1 MADAFQVAFEVGI
14 PPNLFWGMT
23 PWQLGRCIS
32 GYTKRKKSQNDFDTW
47 LMWHGAVLQRAQKI
61 PPLSEFIQE
70 KKPIKK
76 IDEAAIMARLKA
88 YSRRFKE
95 CQ

>member
-1 MADAFQVAFEVGI
+1 
-14 PPNLFWGMT
+14 
-23 PWQLGRCIS
+23 
-32 GYTKRKKSQNDFDTW
+32 
-47 LMWHGAVLQRAQKI
+47 
-61 PPLSEFIQE
+61 LSEFIQE